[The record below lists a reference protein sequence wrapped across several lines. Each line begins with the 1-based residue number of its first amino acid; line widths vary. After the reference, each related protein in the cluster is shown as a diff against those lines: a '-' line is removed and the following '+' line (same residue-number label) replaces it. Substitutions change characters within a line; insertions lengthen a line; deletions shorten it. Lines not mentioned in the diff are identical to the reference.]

1 MDESSSHLIDV
12 GQLRHGLFVQLDL
25 GWMDHPFPRGSFK
38 ISSDDQ
44 IRTIRALGLT
54 QVRYFPA
61 KSDPQDTRTARHAE
75 APQLPKMASVSGIS
89 VVQQLLSEA
98 DALREQRR
106 QQLSA
111 QQGNLVHCERRFSEA
126 VQLYQR
132 VLEDVSIKPV
142 HMRERC
148 MSMVEGCVSEIM
160 VDGEAAIRLLSEASG
175 ERSATHPVNV
185 MVISLLLGKALG
197 LPAQELADLG
207 LAALLHDIGKIQ
219 LPERMRAED
228 PGFSDS
234 ERGLYREH
242 VNESV
247 KLGKRMGL
255 STAAL
260 DTMAQHH
267 EMVDGSGFP
276 AALDAQAMSVGARV
290 LALVNAYDNL
300 CNPARLVHALTP
312 HEALSL
318 MFANQKARFDST
330 VLGAFIR
337 MMGVYPPGSVVQL
350 VNDRY
355 AIVVSVNSTRPLK
368 PRVIVHDP
376 GVAREEALI
385 LDLENA
391 PELGIRRSLKAS
403 QLPRAALDY
412 LAPRQRVRYYYERP
426 LRAPGLAEAMV

>member
-12 GQLRHGLFVQLDL
+12 RQLRHGLFVQLDL

-44 IRTIRALGLT
+44 IRTIQALGLT

-61 KSDPQDTRTARHAE
+61 KSDPQDASGERSHAAAR
-75 APQLPKMASVSGIS
+75 PQEVPAAGIS

-98 DALREQRR
+98 EALREQRL
-106 QQLSA
+106 QQLTA
-111 QQGNLVHCERRFSEA
+111 QQGNLVHCERRFGEA

-148 MSMVEGCVSEIM
+148 MSMVEGCVAEIM

-175 ERSATHPVNV
+175 ERSATHSVNV

-219 LPERMRAED
+219 LPERMRVED
-228 PGFSDS
+228 PGFSGS

-247 KLGKRMGL
+247 KLCKRMGL
-255 STAAL
+255 PTAAL
-260 DTMAQHH
+260 DTIAQHH

-276 AALDAQAMSVGARV
+276 AALGGHTMSTGARV

-300 CNPARLVHALTP
+300 CNPARLVQALTP

-318 MFANQKARFDST
+318 MFANQKARFDSV

-426 LRAPGLAEAMV
+426 LRQPQATEAMA